1 MKTRR
6 FDFNWR
12 PLQVQISLSVEGSV
26 PDRQNYNAD
35 TGEYTPD
42 YTLTPLILQ
51 PNVSILDKDE
61 VLSAGRV
68 NASLTNIRWT
78 ENLGGQRKLIDTGNA
93 DYEITSSGSDAG
105 RLRVRRNVE
114 PKIPL
119 TLEFYAEYIDPR
131 TSQIVVIR
139 GSYQVACDNAANA
152 VRVELDAAGQTLFNP
167 LTDPHTQRVTATVW
181 VADRVA
187 TSDKYLLTWEIMGED
202 GTWHEAGA
210 DEVMD
215 YAVTVED
222 NAATVDRW
230 LMGASLALRCRCR
243 YSEEGTPEEVALT
256 EASPQAQVTFV
267 RRIPKFE
274 FDIVGVPYNIPAGL
288 RRIFPQAV
296 IRTTNGE
303 VANPSAEVL
312 PLWYIAT
319 NKAAGS
325 LTYALVAHGAS
336 AEISTSALDSN
347 LGAVVGLDV
356 VDRGPAGAFTDAQD
370 GAVLCDADGAV
381 LIIH

>member
-12 PLQVQISLSVEGSV
+12 PLQVQISLSVDGSV
-26 PDRQNYNAD
+26 PDRQSYNAD
-35 TGEYTPD
+35 TREYTPD

-61 VLSAGRV
+61 MLQAGRV

-78 ENLGGQRKLIDTGNA
+78 ENIGGQRKLIDSENS

-114 PKIPL
+114 PKIPV
-119 TLEFYAEYIDPR
+119 TLEFYAELIDSR

-139 GSYQVACDNAANA
+139 STYQVACDSVSEA
-152 VRVELDAAGQTLFNP
+152 VRVELDAAEQTLFNP
-167 LTDPHTQRVTATVW
+167 LIDAHTQRVTATVW

-187 TSDKYLLTWEIMGED
+187 SADKYLLTWEVQSED
-202 GTWHEAGA
+202 GTWHEVGT

-215 YAVTVED
+215 YDISVTENGVTV
-222 NAATVDRW
+222 NRW

-243 YSEEGTPEEVALT
+243 YSAKGTPEEVALT
-256 EASPQAQVTFV
+256 DASPQAQVSFV

-274 FDIVGVPYNIPAGL
+274 FDIAGVPCNIPAGL
-288 RRIFPQAV
+288 RRIYPQAV

-303 VANPSAEVL
+303 VANPTAELL

-325 LTYALVAHGAS
+325 LSYALVAHGTS
-336 AEISTSALDSN
+336 AEISTEALDAA

-356 VDRGPAGAFTDAQD
+356 IDRGPAGAFTDAQD
-370 GAVLCDADGAV
+370 GAVLCDADGAI